1 MDVIKIKGKELR
13 LLTQPVIRCQYER
26 GVYPLETGKPY
37 VTPVY
42 STSYSMRVEG
52 VINGVMAEILQF
64 KGSFDYAGL
73 NWHLVELET
82 KVPNDNV
89 EKQGPADIEVF
100 ATFAGGA

>member
-13 LLTQPVIRCQYER
+13 LSAQPTISCRYER
-26 GVYPLETGKPY
+26 GTYPLETGKPY

-52 VINGVMAEILQF
+52 VINGLMAEILQF
-64 KGSFDYAGL
+64 KGSFSYAGL

-82 KVPNDNV
+82 KVPNDTV
-89 EKQGPADIEVF
+89 EKQGASDIEVF
-100 ATFAGGA
+100 VTFAGGA